1 MSCFKTSQAGLKN
14 LLIRKG
20 IVDIYYNILDLGRFR
35 TEVTQWTNYAYD
47 KYGITERLFFDEQ
60 NGTKAVPN
68 ERAFQI
74 IDWKKGVRYPEN
86 EWVGRDIRE
95 PVENKSEIR
104 KESSKLYQDLVKLTG
119 NEQQAEELWLQT
131 KTPEFKSWFG
141 NSKVV
146 DENGEPLVV
155 YHGSRNVFDE
165 FKNIGKNVYSLL
177 WESANNAQVEGFF
190 FTNDFDI
197 AKVHYGRE
205 IIFDEQGIAQGI
217 IEGKVYPVFLKLE
230 YPLYEENRAD
240 INEQKIKNYD
250 GAITIENLDNNYPD
264 VYIVRNPNQVKSV
277 FNIGTFNNQNNIY
290 FQQREYS
297 PNQITPEVK
306 EQLLTFLRNVNPD
319 FRVEVIDDLSVN
331 GLVNIPKFL
340 VQLKRGKENLAL
352 SEETAHVFLELLTDN
367 QLRKDLLGD
376 VVRTKMY
383 KWVIEEYGELYEMNY
398 EKLKREAAAKLI
410 SLYIQD
416 KEAFNY
422 WSGSE
427 ELNSNLGRL
436 ITRLINWIKRNFK
449 NPYSKAAIQILQ
461 GSTTGIDTSLAIQSE
476 VYYQLDSRY
485 SEFETLDVKDIT
497 KFDKIFINLNNTLL
511 DYKGY
516 VAPDFPMADRTIIG
530 KNVKRLFFSDTKLR
544 GELDRYY
551 RDANLTK
558 LGRELKD
565 KMNSINPNRIVV
577 FTDAPISDAL
587 ITRLEQEF
595 GPINI
600 VRTGYNIQETL
611 FDEFGNPV
619 DRIVSGSEKEAYI
632 RSVVLDN
639 PRSNILFVDNQSS
652 PLQQENIPNLQ
663 LRLYSNDSAT
673 YTDVQTKINQETIN
687 QRNKEFSEAVIEELN
702 SVNKDNLVQLARQ
715 SMNMVKNHIRKI
727 EEGKG
732 LDELSEIF
740 KDEYGNISV
749 PLGQSSNLVRMLED
763 VDTFE
768 QGLLNFVNTIESTR
782 MFFKKANDNNYKAL
796 KELIDNDDPESID
809 KAIRESAVLL
819 RMILSWEQWI
829 EGIQPYINET
839 KVVNNIIGDFRQEL
853 AKANTTLNTLV
864 VEVLSR
870 SLSEQW
876 KDFNLGKKKLLE
888 QGIIT
893 QEQYEN
899 SIYTPQKLADWL
911 YGKYGDART
920 DSSHFENPLMQS
932 EPIIQAISRRLELSM
947 LGGEQKNLDRIVP
960 FQQKL
965 WEIGTKLGMSDE
977 EIGKRITVEDQEN
990 YWEDGVMKQ
999 RPTLYLLNQW
1009 QGTWMR
1015 KAKENEVQVL
1025 RDKWLE
1031 VKNQGLDATN
1041 EELIYRKA
1049 QEDLNLWIQEN
1060 WYDEVT
1066 PEGKNVYR
1074 EFGIED
1080 PIFEL
1085 AKEKQKEIY
1094 EQMQEQT
1101 SILRRFWISE
1111 EMENNANAEMERL
1124 VRELRLLRNE
1134 YDEEGNLKE
1143 GDDLL
1148 IARKLKEKSSIDR
1161 QIYDYTLDKPKFLDA
1176 IKEQILSIADENT
1189 RTILLSLLNP
1199 DNLHDLYQFAKD
1211 NAPQVFVDWLDRNTR
1226 VRYSDNFYQ
1235 VRGEIIKRIKE
1246 ITGETELTQQLDE
1259 IWKELTNLTS
1269 FLRDKDLTFD
1279 ASDSNPIIQQRVK
1292 DYELLL
1298 EELKS
1303 EGETNPDIIPLI
1315 QRLSEIQ
1322 SKRYSDYYKDVMYDK
1337 LKDLL
1342 PISSTTNYLE
1352 LINSPEFRQWFTNA
1366 PQEFKDWFNRNHY
1379 SKQMWD
1385 EFTQSKQPRTV
1396 PTYIWMKIEPS
1407 DSKDILVVPGWKYNT
1422 RELKDSAEVEVNGET
1437 KFIQLKTPQIDWTTW
1452 NPVERVWLPKSQ
1464 QFRNPEYDRLKN
1476 SKDEKDKLLFEYLQT
1491 VTQFHLE
1498 TQNRENGVSRDSVLG
1513 FKIPYFHR
1521 KYTEGGALSRAWK
1534 SASDTLNPRE
1544 EGEGSSNIEKKK
1556 GLWKRLLSFS
1566 GINSEE
1572 QEEKVIRTDY
1582 LGNQFKT
1589 IYTPYTTYLTPEETT
1604 KNLPLSMANYSAG
1617 VEKVKALKNDLP
1629 QLNLLEQVFEQF
1641 LPKQKG
1647 TKNQYGEMVD
1657 ATTNNR
1663 LKLLRHII
1671 NTKLYSDFKEFELGR
1686 GIDQLLVGIRKT
1698 AVVGSQS
1705 DLNVPNSFKN
1715 FLQGQ
1720 LMNWLFVEDGG
1731 WGTRKTFYK
1740 AARSTKTSYANF
1752 VYEMGKKDKSVD
1764 YHILAWFNPLLT
1776 KQTQDYSREAR
1787 SNELQDRIGY
1797 FSSTAA
1803 EFSVAATLL
1812 YAHLYNQD
1820 VLINGEKKKL
1830 YDAFTTVNGVL
1841 AIKPNTTI
1849 EGQPL
1854 TLEYLQDLKLRFKMM
1869 LESVQGKQWN
1879 QTIAQR
1885 FTVWQSIEFF
1895 KKFFITMFRR
1905 RFFFKRDNIVLGET
1919 EGMYITTFKWMI
1931 RLFQG
1936 FLDGTNYNQAMTPAE
1951 KRNLIAARDE
1961 MLLAIATLF
1970 IITYLFGF
1978 DDDDKDKYKKLKDN
1992 SWLENMALL
2001 IAINTKRETDSL
2013 VPLPFISIQNSI
2025 YPPVLNETY
2034 NFITSPFVGFTI
2046 VQEGRKMLD
2055 SLLLLATGDDK
2066 AYYDRDMPAYLI
2078 EEGDSKFNHYLWKVI
2093 QLDNFLYQ
2101 ASPEKKI
2108 QIIIQSQNR

>member
-1 MSCFKTSQAGLKN
+1 MSCFKTSNASFKYLLRKKGLIDEY
-14 LLIRKG
+14 L
-20 IVDIYYNILDLGRFR
+20 NILDLGRFR
-35 TEVTQWTNYAYD
+35 SEVSQWSKYAYD

-68 ERAFQI
+68 ERVFQI
-74 IDWKKGVRYPEN
+74 IDYKKGVKYPEN
-86 EWVGRDIRE
+86 EWVGTDVRE
-95 PVENKSEIR
+95 PIEITKSE
-104 KESSKLYQDLVKLTG
+104 
-119 NEQQAEELWLQT
+119 
-131 KTPEFKSWFG
+131 PE
-141 NSKVV
+141 
-146 DENGEPLVV
+146 
-155 YHGSRNVFDE
+155 
-165 FKNIGKNVYSLL
+165 I
-177 WESANNAQVEGFF
+177 
-190 FTNDFDI
+190 
-197 AKVHYGRE
+197 
-205 IIFDEQGIAQGI
+205 
-217 IEGKVYPVFLKLE
+217 
-230 YPLYEENRAD
+230 
-240 INEQKIKNYD
+240 
-250 GAITIENLDNNYPD
+250 NYPH
-264 VYIVRNPNQVKSV
+264 QEL
-277 FNIGTFNNQNNIY
+277 

-297 PNQITPEVK
+297 PNQITPEIK
-306 EQLLTFLRNVNPD
+306 EQLLGFLRAVNPD
-319 FRVEVIDDLSVN
+319 FRVEVIDNLSVN
-331 GLVNIPKFL
+331 GLVNIPEFL
-340 VQLKRGKENLAL
+340 IQLKRGKENLAL
-352 SEETAHVFLELLTDN
+352 GEEASHVFLELLTDN

-427 ELNSNLGRL
+427 QLNSNLGRL
-436 ITRLINWIKRNFK
+436 ITRLINWIKKHFK
-449 NPYSKAAIQILQ
+449 NPYSKAATQILQ
-461 GSTTGIDTSLAIQSE
+461 GSTAGIDTSLAMQGE
-476 VYYQLDSRY
+476 VYYQLDPRY
-485 SEFETLDVKDIT
+485 SEFETLNVKDIT

-516 VAPDFPMADRTIIG
+516 KAPDFPMEDRTIIG
-530 KNVKRLFFSDTKLR
+530 KNVKRLFFSDAKLR

-551 RDANLTK
+551 RDAKLTK

-595 GPINI
+595 GPVNI

-663 LRLYSNDSAT
+663 LRLYSNDSAF
-673 YTDVQTKINQETIN
+673 YTDVQTRINQEAVN
-687 QRNKEFSEAVIEELN
+687 QKNKEFSEGVIKEMN
-702 SVNKDNLVQLARQ
+702 DMDRNNLAQLARQ

-740 KDEYGNISV
+740 KDEYGNVNI
-749 PLGQSSNLVRMLED
+749 PFAQGNLVRLLED
-763 VDTFE
+763 VDNWE
-768 QGLLNFVNTIESTR
+768 QGLLGFVNTIESTR
-782 MFFKKANDNNYKAL
+782 LFFKKANDNDFKGRDKDSKGLRELLEEDTPDSNDKAL
-796 KELIDNDDPESID
+796 
-809 KAIRESAVLL
+809 REIATLM

-829 EGIQPYINET
+829 EEVQ
-839 KVVNNIIGDFRQEL
+839 KVVNKTQIVNGVLANLRQEL
-853 AKANTTLNTLV
+853 VKANTTLNEMAI
-864 VEVLSR
+864 EVLSR
-870 SLSEQW
+870 HLSDQW

-888 QGIIT
+888 QKIIT
-893 QEQYEN
+893 KEQYES
-899 SIYTPQKLADWL
+899 SIYTPQKMADWL

-947 LGGEQKNLDRIVP
+947 LGGEQKNLERIVP

-965 WEIGTKLGMSDE
+965 WDLGKQLGMSDE

-1015 KAKENEVQVL
+1015 KAKENEVKVL

-1031 VKNQGLDATN
+1031 IKNQGLNADN

-1060 WYDEVT
+1060 WYDEIT

-1134 YDEEGNLKE
+1134 FDEQGNLKE

-1148 IARKLKEKSSIDR
+1148 IARKLKDKSLIDR

-1189 RTILLSLLNP
+1189 RNILLSYLNP
-1199 DNLHDLYQFAKD
+1199 DNLYDLYQFAKD

-1226 VRYSDNFYQ
+1226 VRYSDDFYQ
-1235 VRGEIIKRIKE
+1235 ERGEIIKRIKE
-1246 ITGETELTQQLDE
+1246 ITGGTELTQQLDE

-1279 ASDSNPIIQQRVK
+1279 ATDSNPIIQQRVK
-1292 DYELLL
+1292 DYESLL
-1298 EELKS
+1298 EDLKS
-1303 EGETNPDIIPLI
+1303 EGQTNPEIIPLI

-1322 SKRYSDYYKDVMYDK
+1322 SKRYSDYYKEVMYDK
-1337 LKDLL
+1337 LKDWL
-1342 PISSTTNYLE
+1342 PISSTTNFLE
-1352 LINSPEFRQWFTNA
+1352 LINSPDFKQWKRERA
-1366 PQEFKDWFNRNHY
+1366 PQEFKDWFERNHY
-1379 SKQMWD
+1379 EKQMWD
-1385 EFTQSKQPRTV
+1385 DFTQTKQPRTV

-1422 RELKDSAEVEVNGET
+1422 RELKESAEVEFNGQT
-1437 KFIQLKTPQIDWTTW
+1437 KTIQLKTPQIDWTTW

-1491 VTQFHLE
+1491 VTQFHLA
-1498 TQNRENGVSRDSVLG
+1498 TQDRENGVSRDSVLG
-1513 FKIPYFHR
+1513 FRIPYLHR

-1544 EGEGSSNIEKKK
+1544 EGEGSPEVEKKK
-1556 GLWKRLLSFS
+1556 SVWKRLLSFS

-1572 QEEKVIRTDY
+1572 QEEKIIRTDY

-1617 VEKVKALKNDLP
+1617 VEKVKAIKNDLP
-1629 QLNLLEQVFEQF
+1629 QLNLLEQVLEQF
-1641 LPKQKG
+1641 LPKKKG

-1671 NTKLYSDFKEFELGR
+1671 DTKLYSDFKEFELGR
-1686 GIDQLLVGIRKT
+1686 GIDKLLVGIRKT

-1740 AARSTKTSYANF
+1740 AARSSKTSYANF
-1752 VYEMGKKDKSVD
+1752 VYEMGKQNKSID
-1764 YHILAWFNPLLT
+1764 YHILAWFNPLLER
-1776 KQTQDYSREAR
+1776 KTQDYSREAR
-1787 SNELQDRIGY
+1787 SNEIQSRMDLTGTY
-1797 FSSTAA
+1797 FTSTAS
-1803 EFSVAATLL
+1803 EFGVSSTLL
-1812 YAHLYNQD
+1812 YSHLYNQD
-1820 VLINGEKKKL
+1820 VMIEDKKAKL

-1879 QTIAQR
+1879 QTLAQR

-1905 RFFFKRDNIVLGET
+1905 RFFFKRDNIVLGEM
-1919 EGMYITTFKWMI
+1919 EGMYITTFKWMV

-1936 FLDGTNYNQAMTPAE
+1936 FLDGTNYNQAMTPTE
-1951 KRNLIAARDE
+1951 KRNLAAARDE

-2013 VPLPFISIQNSI
+2013 VPLPWISIQNSV

-2034 NFITSPFVGFTI
+2034 NFITSPFVGFTV

-2055 SLLLLATGDDK
+2055 SLFMLATGDDK

-2101 ASPEKKI
+2101 ASPEAKI
-2108 QIIIQSQNR
+2108 QVIVQSQNR